1 METTRSSQLSQPE
14 SVKFDSSTRY
24 MVDTRKHYLLAS
36 NTDSLESL
44 LKNQSEQL
52 LKVLIELKSEY
63 DLIIRESTVK
73 KHLIEEYTKKINM
86 LQKANSNLEKKQE
99 EQKELSENIRE
110 GIEKKKNKKNEELY
124 SKQTFEKHVDKLS
137 KDLLLIQKN
146 IIRCESQSDLLDKKK
161 ERLLFDENY
170 IKLRKNQ
177 IQFKIDEQ
185 NKLNM
190 KNKNENDLQ
199 IEFYETVIKQKSM
212 FMQLSDDKKERQK
225 KIEQEAKID
234 SNDKQ
239 EVEKRR
245 KLMLLMLYNQYLK
258 QRMVKQLKKYE
269 EIEFTFEKIRDIVGT
284 QDLSIIINFVLE
296 RNKRYNYDLN
306 IVDEKQKKI
315 DKLKK
320 DIKKLK
326 TKLTSLKND
335 IIVNENIK
343 EDSKLERSIQEHNGL
358 DKNDIELIKIEN
370 EKNQELNILGKKYN
384 EVSLSYNQ
392 VLTNIKAMQ
401 DFDKAHPLDIGEEEE
416 EKKKEKNE
424 IKNSSHLTKDEE
436 INIQKYEHLLKKI
449 LKVFNILYLCKT
461 KQEFINLMKE
471 KGISQYE
478 TINISDN
485 KNTMR
490 NNKKNRTRR
499 NTRRSSVKI
508 NTKTINKKT
517 TDEEDDLSN
526 NDQDKYII
534 KKFINE
540 QKKEID
546 DFIKIKKVEIKNNPN
561 NK

>member
-14 SVKFDSSTRY
+14 SVKFDPSTRY

-99 EQKELSENIRE
+99 EQKELSDNIRE

-225 KIEQEAKID
+225 KIEQEAKVD

-245 KLMLLMLYNQYLK
+245 KLLLLMLYNQYLK

-296 RNKRYNYDLN
+296 RNKRYNYNLN

-416 EKKKEKNE
+416 EKKEKNE

-526 NDQDKYII
+526 NDQDKYIM

-546 DFIKIKKVEIKNNPN
+546 DFIKIKKVEIKNDSN

>member
-225 KIEQEAKID
+225 KIEQEAKVD

-401 DFDKAHPLDIGEEEE
+401 DFDKAHPLDIGEEE
-416 EKKKEKNE
+416 KKEKNE

-526 NDQDKYII
+526 NDQDKYIM
-534 KKFINE
+534 KRFINE

>member
-99 EQKELSENIRE
+99 EQKELSDNIRE

-161 ERLLFDENY
+161 ERLLFDENH

-225 KIEQEAKID
+225 KIEQEAKVD

-296 RNKRYNYDLN
+296 RNKRYNYNLN

-401 DFDKAHPLDIGEEEE
+401 DFDKAHPLDIGEEE
-416 EKKKEKNE
+416 KKEKNE

-526 NDQDKYII
+526 NDQDKYIM
-534 KKFINE
+534 KRFINE

>member
-225 KIEQEAKID
+225 KIEQEAKVD

-401 DFDKAHPLDIGEEEE
+401 DFDKAHPLDIGEEE
-416 EKKKEKNE
+416 KKEKNE

-471 KGISQYE
+471 KGIGQYE

-526 NDQDKYII
+526 NEQDKYIM

>member
-63 DLIIRESTVK
+63 DLILRESTVK

-225 KIEQEAKID
+225 KIEQEAKVD

-258 QRMVKQLKKYE
+258 RRMVKQLKKYE

-296 RNKRYNYDLN
+296 RNKRYNYNLN

-370 EKNQELNILGKKYN
+370 EKNQQLNILGKKYN

-401 DFDKAHPLDIGEEEE
+401 DFDKAHPLDIGEEE
-416 EKKKEKNE
+416 KKEKNE

>member
-190 KNKNENDLQ
+190 KNKNENALQ

-225 KIEQEAKID
+225 KIEQEAKVD

-245 KLMLLMLYNQYLK
+245 KLLLLMLYNQYLK
-258 QRMVKQLKKYE
+258 QRMIKQLKKYE

-296 RNKRYNYDLN
+296 RNKRYNYNLN

-416 EKKKEKNE
+416 EKKEKNE

-526 NDQDKYII
+526 NDQDKYIM

-546 DFIKIKKVEIKNNPN
+546 DFIKIKKVEIKNDSN

>member
-199 IEFYETVIKQKSM
+199 IEYYETVIKQKSM

-225 KIEQEAKID
+225 KIEQEAKVD

-526 NDQDKYII
+526 NDQDKYIM

-546 DFIKIKKVEIKNNPN
+546 DFIKIKKVEIKNDSN

>member
-63 DLIIRESTVK
+63 DLILRESTVK

-99 EQKELSENIRE
+99 EQKELSDNIRE

-161 ERLLFDENY
+161 ERLLFDENH

-296 RNKRYNYDLN
+296 RNKRYNYNLN

-416 EKKKEKNE
+416 EKKEKNE

-526 NDQDKYII
+526 NDQDKYIM

>member
-225 KIEQEAKID
+225 KIEQEAKVD

-258 QRMVKQLKKYE
+258 RRMVKQLKKYE

-296 RNKRYNYDLN
+296 RNKRYNYNLN

-401 DFDKAHPLDIGEEEE
+401 DFDKAHPLDIGEEE
-416 EKKKEKNE
+416 KKEKNE

-526 NDQDKYII
+526 NEQVKYIM
-534 KKFINE
+534 KKFMNE

>member
-1 METTRSSQLSQPE
+1 METTRSSQLSQIE

-63 DLIIRESTVK
+63 DLILRESTVK

-296 RNKRYNYDLN
+296 RNKRYNYNLN

-358 DKNDIELIKIEN
+358 DKNDIELIKKEN
-370 EKNQELNILGKKYN
+370 EKNQELNLLGKKYN

-416 EKKKEKNE
+416 EKKEKNE

-471 KGISQYE
+471 KGIGQYE

-526 NDQDKYII
+526 NDQDKYIM

>member
-63 DLIIRESTVK
+63 DLILRESTVK

-225 KIEQEAKID
+225 KIEQEAKVD

-258 QRMVKQLKKYE
+258 RRMVKQLKKYE

-370 EKNQELNILGKKYN
+370 EKNQQLNILGKKYN

-401 DFDKAHPLDIGEEEE
+401 DFDKAHPLDIGEEE
-416 EKKKEKNE
+416 KKEKNE

-526 NDQDKYII
+526 NEQDKYIM